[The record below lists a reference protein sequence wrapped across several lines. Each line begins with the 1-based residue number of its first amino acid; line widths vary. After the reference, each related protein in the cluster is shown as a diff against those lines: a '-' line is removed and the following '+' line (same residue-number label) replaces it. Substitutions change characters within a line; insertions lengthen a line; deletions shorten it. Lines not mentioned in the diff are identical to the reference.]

1 MLGLILLLCALW
13 ALVDHLRLAS
23 LTSAALLA
31 GAFVVGLVWV
41 MVAGYRIIRDADTP
55 PEVREARVG
64 GLAATG
70 EVLDVE
76 KTGWR
81 RRRRMG
87 RSLTIGPTRWEY
99 SVRLRVRR
107 PDVAEYEAEAVEYL
121 TGDEV
126 PARGMVVPLRVHP
139 QHTDV
144 VVFAR
149 PPARA

>member
-1 MLGLILLLCALW
+1 MLGLILLLCAVW

-31 GAFVVGLVWV
+31 GAFLVGLAWV
-41 MVAGYRIIRDADTP
+41 MVVGYRVIRDADTP
-55 PEVREARVG
+55 PEVREARSS

-76 KTGWR
+76 MTGWR
-81 RRRRMG
+81 KRRRMG
-87 RSLTIGPTRWEY
+87 RSFTIGPTRWLY
-99 SVRLRVRR
+99 SIRLRVRR
-107 PDVAEYEAEAVEYL
+107 PDLAEYEAEAVEYL

-126 PARGMVVPLRVHP
+126 PERGMVVPLRVHP
-139 QHTDV
+139 QHRDV
-144 VVFAR
+144 VVFDL